1 MDYNGVF
8 DIADMNN
15 ITTEISILKNK
26 GILLSSFLDSEK
38 LLQEFQQIS
47 FQMKH
52 GKYVLPKLYSLI
64 KRIQKAVN
72 ASLYNNDINEF
83 IQLFSIVEAIRK
95 RLGEQYQVRSEI
107 SNKVRAVKRLID
119 ASDSTSDSGNEISN
133 I

>member
-26 GILLSSFLDSEK
+26 GILLSSFLDSER

-83 IQLFSIVEAIRK
+83 IQLFSIVEAIIK
-95 RLGEQYQVRSEI
+95 KLGGQYQVRSEI
-107 SNKVRAVKRLID
+107 TVKVKSIRRLID
-119 ASDSTSDSGNEISN
+119 ESGNTSM
-133 I
+133 